1 MTGDLS
7 PERRK
12 ALIRFHDALVGL
24 SDDPSPDNVEQY
36 LAASR
41 ALEDTRAR
49 GDSKKPGRRDNRP
62 PLAA

>member
-7 PERRK
+7 PERRR
-12 ALIRFHDALVGL
+12 ALIRFHDALVDL
-24 SDDPSPDNVEQY
+24 SDDPSPDNVERY

-41 ALEDTRAR
+41 ALDDSRAR
-49 GDSKKPGRRDNRP
+49 GGAKKPGRRDNRP